1 LFAEKQYSLVSFDLN
16 NEFAGNSFSYLVK
29 CDMPSKPEIRL
40 TSRLSPE
47 FSSNI
52 TVDNITYH
60 VQTEDMGIKTCKII
74 TNIYLKGEVV
84 FKAKSDYAHLTK
96 LKDFD
101 VRLASLME
109 KQHKSAA
116 DQFIAEKKVKQKLKS
131 EYFEEIQQLL
141 RRGNGKSAVNTLR
154 HALDTYPGDPFFLSY
169 YGCLISIVENNPKEG
184 IKICE
189 DSIRTLD
196 GAMPFGSE
204 FFYPIFYL
212 NLGRAYLKGNRKK
225 DAIQVFQ
232 EGLKNDPAN
241 RDISWEIKKLGQR
254 KNPLLSFLSRS
265 NPINKYIGML
275 LYKSAQK

>member
-1 LFAEKQYSLVSFDLN
+1 
-16 NEFAGNSFSYLVK
+16 
-29 CDMPSKPEIRL
+29 MPPKSEIRL

-60 VQTEDMGIKTCKII
+60 VQTEDMGIKTSKII

-84 FKAKSDYAHLTK
+84 FKTKSDYAHLTK
-96 LKDFD
+96 LKDFP
-101 VRLASLME
+101 VRLSSLME
-109 KQHKSAA
+109 KQHKSAT
-116 DQFIAEKKVKQKLKS
+116 DQFIAEKTVKEKLKS
-131 EYFEEIQQLL
+131 EYFGEIQQLL
-141 RRGNGKSAVNTLR
+141 RRGNGKSALNTLR
-154 HALDTYPGDPFFLSY
+154 HALEKYPADPFFLSY
-169 YGCLISIVENNPKEG
+169 YGCLISVVENKPKEG
-184 IKICE
+184 IRICE

-225 DAIQVFQ
+225 EAIQAFQ
-232 EGLKNDPAN
+232 EGLKNDPGN
-241 RDISWEIKKLGQR
+241 RDILWEIKKMGER
-254 KNPLLSFLSRS
+254 RDPPISFLSRS

-275 LYKSAQK
+275 LYKSQGN

>member
-1 LFAEKQYSLVSFDLN
+1 MA
-16 NEFAGNSFSYLVK
+16 
-29 CDMPSKPEIRL
+29 SKSEIRL
-40 TSRLSPE
+40 TSKLSPE

-52 TVDNITYH
+52 TIDNIVYH

-84 FKAKSDYAHLTK
+84 FKTKSDYSHLTK
-96 LKDFD
+96 LKDFH
-101 VRLASLME
+101 VRLTALME

-116 DQFIAEKKVKQKLKS
+116 GQFVAEKTIKPKLKS

-141 RRGNGKSAVNTLR
+141 RTGNGKSALNTLR

-169 YGCLISIVENNPKEG
+169 YGCLISVVENNPKEG

-196 GAMPFGSE
+196 GSMPFGSE

-225 DAIQVFQ
+225 DAVQAFQ
-232 EGLKNDPAN
+232 SGLKNDPGN
-241 RDISWEIKKLGQR
+241 RDLLWEVKKIGERR
-254 KNPLLSFLSRS
+254 KPPLPFLSRR
-265 NPINKYIGML
+265 NLINKYIGML
-275 LYKSAQK
+275 LYKPQGK

>member
-1 LFAEKQYSLVSFDLN
+1 MA
-16 NEFAGNSFSYLVK
+16 
-29 CDMPSKPEIRL
+29 SKPEIRL
-40 TSRLSPE
+40 TSKLSPE

-52 TVDNITYH
+52 TVNNIAYH

-84 FKAKSDYAHLTK
+84 FKTKSDYAHLAK
-96 LKDFD
+96 LKDFP

-116 DQFIAEKKVKQKLKS
+116 DQFIAENTIKPKLKS

-141 RRGNGKSAVNTLR
+141 RRGNGKSALNTLR
-154 HALDTYPGDPFFLSY
+154 HALDTYPADPFFLSY
-169 YGCLISIVENNPKEG
+169 YGCLISVVENNPKEG

-189 DSIRTLD
+189 NSIGTLNVS
-196 GAMPFGSE
+196 MPFGSE

-225 DAIQVFQ
+225 DAVKAFQ
-232 EGLKNDPAN
+232 EGLKNDPGN
-241 RDISWEIKKLGQR
+241 RDIMWEIKKMGER
-254 KNPLLSFLSRS
+254 KQPPLPFLSRG
-265 NPINKYIGML
+265 NPINKYIGLL
-275 LYKSAQK
+275 LYKSQCK